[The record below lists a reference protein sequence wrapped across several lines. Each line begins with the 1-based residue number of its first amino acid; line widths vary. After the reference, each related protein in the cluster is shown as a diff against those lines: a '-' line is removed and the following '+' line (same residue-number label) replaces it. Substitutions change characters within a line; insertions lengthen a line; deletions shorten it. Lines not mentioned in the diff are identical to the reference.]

1 MITFEEIFDKERI
14 ACINRVSSKKR
25 ALEELSKLFT
35 RGDAG
40 LAEHDVF
47 NSFCERERLGGTGL
61 GHGVAIPH
69 GRLPGIKGAS
79 CALIKLNEGVDY
91 DVADNQPVDLIC
103 GLVVPEQYTD
113 EHLVILSALAEL
125 FSDTVACARLR
136 AARNS
141 QEIHELLIA
150 WHPADRRV
158 AM

>member
-1 MITFEEIFDKERI
+1 MIAFEDIFDKERI

-25 ALEELSKLFT
+25 VLEELSKLFS
-35 RGDAG
+35 RGDTG
-40 LAEHDVF
+40 LVEHDVF
-47 NSFCERERLGGTGL
+47 NSFCDRERLGGTGL

-69 GRLPGIKGAS
+69 GRLPGIGGAS

-113 EHLVILSALAEL
+113 EHLVILSALAEM
-125 FSDTVACARLR
+125 FSDTVMCARLR
-136 AARNS
+136 SARSS
-141 QEIHELLIA
+141 QEIYDLLLA
-150 WHPADRRV
+150 WRPEDRRA

>member
-1 MITFEEIFDKERI
+1 MIAFEDIFNKERI

-35 RGDAG
+35 RGASA
-40 LAEHDVF
+40 LAEHEVF
-47 NSFCERERLGGTGL
+47 NSFCDRERLGGTGL

-69 GRLPGIKGAS
+69 GRLPGLEGAS

-113 EHLVILSALAEL
+113 EHLVILSALAEM
-125 FSDTVACARLR
+125 FSDTSMCARLR
-136 AARNS
+136 AARSS
-141 QEIHELLIA
+141 QEIHDLLVT
-150 WHPADRRV
+150 WRPEDRRA

>member
-1 MITFEEIFDKERI
+1 MIAFEEIFDKERI

-25 ALEELSKLFT
+25 VLEELGKLFT
-35 RGDAG
+35 RGDTG

-69 GRLPGIKGAS
+69 GRLPGLKGAS

-113 EHLVILSALAEL
+113 EHLVILSALAEM
-125 FSDTVACARLR
+125 FSDTVMCSRLR
-136 AARNS
+136 AARSS
-141 QEIHELLIA
+141 QEVFDLLVT
-150 WHPADRRV
+150 WRPEDRRA

>member
-1 MITFEEIFDKERI
+1 MIAFEDIFDRERI

-25 ALEELSKLFT
+25 VLEELSKLFS
-35 RGDAG
+35 RGDNG
-40 LAEHDVF
+40 LVEHDVF
-47 NSFCERERLGGTGL
+47 NSFCDRERLGGTGL

-69 GRLPGIKGAS
+69 GRLPGIGDAS

-113 EHLVILSALAEL
+113 EHLVILSALAEM
-125 FSDTVACARLR
+125 FSDTAMCARLR
-136 AARNS
+136 SARSS
-141 QEIHELLIA
+141 QEIHELLVT
-150 WHPADRRV
+150 WRPEDRRV